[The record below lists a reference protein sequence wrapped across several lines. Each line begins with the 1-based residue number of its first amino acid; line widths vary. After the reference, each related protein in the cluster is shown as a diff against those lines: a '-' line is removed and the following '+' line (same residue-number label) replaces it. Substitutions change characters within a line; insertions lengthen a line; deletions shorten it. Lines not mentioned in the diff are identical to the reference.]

1 MGKLLSEATSLGD
14 NEIPLSSFQ
23 YFTATLGMV
32 GSCAVEM
39 AFFFMAVLEGVISL
53 VNRVAAD
60 SSACSHTKLH
70 FSSLTMQYAY
80 VFINNLDLKMKV
92 ICNNAMLVG
101 LLVFV

>member
-1 MGKLLSEATSLGD
+1 MGKLLSEAASLGD

-39 AFFFMAVLEGVISL
+39 AGFFMAELGGVISL
-53 VNRVAAD
+53 LNRVAAD

-70 FSSLTMQYAY
+70 ISFLHICILHGF
-80 VFINNLDLKMKV
+80 VNNLDLKMKV

>member
-1 MGKLLSEATSLGD
+1 MGKLLSEATSLGN

-80 VFINNLDLKMKV
+80 VFINNFDLKMKV